1 MEAARKIAKLR
12 AGDQVETDTGACRE
26 ETEKTHGREPR
37 Q

>member
-1 MEAARKIAKLR
+1 MGVARKITKLR
-12 AGDQVETDTGACRE
+12 AGDQVETDAGARRE